1 MANQPAHFR
10 DKQLSGAKKASIL
23 LLAMGEEAASKFFGM
38 MHDEE
43 IKLLS
48 ATMAQ
53 LGIVQADTVEQL
65 CAEFVESFENFPGLM
80 GSFEN
85 TENLLMKI
93 LPKDRVNS
101 IMEEIRGPAGRTM
114 WDKLGNVSEE
124 ILASYLKNEY
134 PQTVAVVLSMLK
146 PDHAARVLTLLPD
159 SFAIEVIL
167 RMLRMES
174 VQKDVLDRVERILRV
189 EFMSNLARASRHDSH
204 RMLANI
210 FNNFDRRTEVR
221 FMTGL
226 EEKNRESAEK
236 IKAQMF
242 TFADLLRLSPQAI
255 QVLLRNV
262 DKEQLPTALKGAT
275 PEIRDLFLRSLS
287 ERASR
292 MLSEEIGTLG
302 PIKVRDVE
310 AAQAIIANVAKE
322 LAASGEIELN
332 SDTDDRVVE

>member
-1 MANQPAHFR
+1 M
-10 DKQLSGAKKASIL
+10 SGLRKASIL
-23 LLAMGEEAASKFFGM
+23 MLAMGEETASKFFGM

-43 IKLLS
+43 IKQLS
-48 ATMAQ
+48 AAMAQ
-53 LGIVQADTVEQL
+53 LGAVQADAVEQL
-65 CAEFVESFENFPGLM
+65 CAEFVETFESSPGLM
-80 GSFEN
+80 GSFES
-85 TENLLMKI
+85 TENLLSKV
-93 LPKDRVNS
+93 LSRDRVNQ

-146 PDHAARVLTLLPD
+146 PDHSARVLTLMSD

-242 TFADLLRLSPQAI
+242 TFADLLRLSPQGI

-262 DKEQLPTALKGAT
+262 DKEQLPIALKGAT
-275 PEIRDLFLRSLS
+275 PEIRNLFLQSLS

-292 MLSEEIGTLG
+292 MLSDEIASLG
-302 PIKVRDVE
+302 PVKLRDVE

-322 LAASGEIELN
+322 LAATGEIELN
-332 SDTDDRVVE
+332 SDSDDRVVE